1 MRTQAGRVGSWE
13 LSTRFRIIHHVVT
26 KCIYF
31 LLACV
36 LKIQAFSILKL
47 FFFFVPFKAFKSI
60 WFDII
65 FRSYRKIMSS
75 TKNFYILF
83 T

>member
-1 MRTQAGRVGSWE
+1 MQAGRVGSWE
-13 LSTRFRIIHHVVT
+13 PSTRFRIIHHVVT

-47 FFFFVPFKAFKSI
+47 FFFCP
-60 WFDII
+60 
-65 FRSYRKIMSS
+65 
-75 TKNFYILF
+75 L
-83 T
+83 

>member
-1 MRTQAGRVGSWE
+1 MQAGRVGSWE
-13 LSTRFRIIHHVVT
+13 PSTRFRIIHHVVT

-47 FFFFVPFKAFKSI
+47 FFFLSPLKPLKAFGL
-60 WFDII
+60 
-65 FRSYRKIMSS
+65 
-75 TKNFYILF
+75 T
-83 T
+83 